1 MARNKVQFQK
11 GLSEAQFA
19 VLYGTEDQCREA
31 VMRWRWPSGFVCP
44 VCAGQHHSLVKTRA
58 LYQCTACRR
67 QTSVI
72 AGTIFAATK
81 VPLCTWFRAMYHLT
95 QSKGGISSIELGR
108 RLGVTQTTAWKI
120 KHKLMQAMMERD
132 ATKRLT
138 GRIEI
143 DDAYLGGE
151 RNGGKGG
158 PRCAWQDADRGG
170 GPNHTRG
177 QANPLE
183 VAPREGFPPCRNRDL
198 GAAQFPSRQHRFQGR
213 PALLHGGRH

>member
-11 GLSEAQFA
+11 GLSEARFA

-44 VCAGQHHSLVKTRA
+44 GCAGQHHSFVKTRA
-58 LYQCTACRR
+58 LYQCSACRR

-120 KHKLMQAMMERD
+120 KHKLKQVMMERD
-132 ATKRLT
+132 ATKKLT

-151 RNGGKGG
+151 RSGGK
-158 PRCAWQDADRGG
+158 RG
-170 GPNHTRG
+170 R
-177 QANPLE
+177 
-183 VAPREGFPPCRNRDL
+183 
-198 GAAQFPSRQHRFQGR
+198 GAAGKTPFVAAVETTADGKPVCVKLGR
-213 PALLHGGRH
+213 VRGFSSNALSGFAKRNFDRSCQVVSDGLACFASV

>member
-1 MARNKVQFQK
+1 
-11 GLSEAQFA
+11 
-19 VLYGTEDQCREA
+19 
-31 VMRWRWPSGFVCP
+31 MRWRWPSGFVCP
-44 VCAGQHHSLVKTRA
+44 VCAGEHHSFVKTRA
-58 LYQCTACRR
+58 LYQCSACRR

-81 VPLCTWFRAMYHLT
+81 VALCTWFRAMYHLT

-151 RNGGKGG
+151 RNRAKRGRGS
-158 PRCAWQDADRGG
+158 QDADRGG
-170 GPNHTRG
+170 GRNHTTG

-198 GAAQFPSRQHRFQGR
+198 GATQFPARQHRCQ
-213 PALLHGGRH
+213 